1 MKQTKKC
8 RAGLLA
14 AAVFWLAVWQAAAMA
29 IGQEVFLVSPIQAA
43 GTLMELLPQADF
55 WQRVGFS
62 AGHILLGF
70 ALGVLTL
77 LALVC
82 LIRCILGPRI
92 SDRVLA
98 INLIGTLTVIM
109 VAVTVLLLGEG
120 YLADIA
126 LVYAMLS
133 FLAVILLS
141 KVYTGIYQ
149 ERKHEEALHKEK
161 EADA

>member
-1 MKQTKKC
+1 MSID
-8 RAGLLA
+8 LA
-14 AAVFWLAVWQAAAMA
+14 YKM
-29 IGQEVFLVSPIQAA
+29 
-43 GTLMELLPQADF
+43 
-55 WQRVGFS
+55 
-62 AGHILLGF
+62 LLGF

-77 LALVC
+77 LALAC

-98 INLIGTLTVIM
+98 INQIGTITVIM
-109 VAVTVLLLGEG
+109 VALTVLLLGEG

-149 ERKHEEALHKEK
+149 ERKQEEALHKEK

>member
-1 MKQTKKC
+1 MSID
-8 RAGLLA
+8 LA
-14 AAVFWLAVWQAAAMA
+14 YKM
-29 IGQEVFLVSPIQAA
+29 
-43 GTLMELLPQADF
+43 
-55 WQRVGFS
+55 
-62 AGHILLGF
+62 LLGF

-77 LALVC
+77 LALAC
-82 LIRCILGPRI
+82 LVRCILGPRI

-98 INLIGTLTVIM
+98 INQIGTLTVIM
-109 VAVTVLLLGEG
+109 VALTVLLLGEG

-149 ERKHEEALHKEK
+149 ERKHEEELHKEK

>member
-1 MKQTKKC
+1 MSIE
-8 RAGLLA
+8 LA
-14 AAVFWLAVWQAAAMA
+14 YKL
-29 IGQEVFLVSPIQAA
+29 
-43 GTLMELLPQADF
+43 
-55 WQRVGFS
+55 
-62 AGHILLGF
+62 LLGF
-70 ALGVLTL
+70 TLGVLTL
-77 LALVC
+77 LALAC

-98 INLIGTLTVIM
+98 INQIGTITVIM
-109 VAVTVLLLGEG
+109 VALTVLLLGEG

-149 ERKHEEALHKEK
+149 ERKHEEALHAAEK

>member
-1 MKQTKKC
+1 MSID
-8 RAGLLA
+8 LA
-14 AAVFWLAVWQAAAMA
+14 YKM
-29 IGQEVFLVSPIQAA
+29 
-43 GTLMELLPQADF
+43 
-55 WQRVGFS
+55 
-62 AGHILLGF
+62 LLGF

-77 LALVC
+77 LALAC

-98 INLIGTLTVIM
+98 INQIGTLTVIM
-109 VAVTVLLLGEG
+109 VALTVLLLGEG

-149 ERKHEEALHKEK
+149 ERKHEEALHKNAARE

>member
-1 MKQTKKC
+1 MSIE
-8 RAGLLA
+8 LA
-14 AAVFWLAVWQAAAMA
+14 YN
-29 IGQEVFLVSPIQAA
+29 
-43 GTLMELLPQADF
+43 
-55 WQRVGFS
+55 
-62 AGHILLGF
+62 ILLGF
-70 ALGVLTL
+70 TLTVLTL
-77 LALVC
+77 LALAC

-98 INLIGTLTVIM
+98 INQIGTITVIM
-109 VAVTVLLLGEG
+109 VALTVLLLGEG

-126 LVYAMLS
+126 LIYAMLS

-149 ERKHEEALHKEK
+149 ERKHEEELHKAAAGE

>member
-1 MKQTKKC
+1 MSIE
-8 RAGLLA
+8 
-14 AAVFWLAVWQAAAMA
+14 MA
-29 IGQEVFLVSPIQAA
+29 YK
-43 GTLMELLPQADF
+43 M
-55 WQRVGFS
+55 
-62 AGHILLGF
+62 LLGF

-77 LALVC
+77 LALAC
-82 LIRCILGPRI
+82 LVRCILGPRI

-98 INLIGTLTVIM
+98 INVTGTITVIM
-109 VAVTVLLLGEG
+109 VALTVLLLGEG

-126 LVYAMLS
+126 LIYAMLS

>member
-1 MKQTKKC
+1 MSIEIAYQV
-8 RAGLLA
+8 LLY
-14 AAVFWLAVWQAAAMA
+14 
-29 IGQEVFLVSPIQAA
+29 
-43 GTLMELLPQADF
+43 GT
-55 WQRVGFS
+55 
-62 AGHILLGF
+62 
-70 ALGVLTL
+70 LGVLTL
-77 LALVC
+77 LALAC
-82 LIRCILGPRI
+82 LVRCIMGPRI

-98 INLIGTLTVIM
+98 INQTGTITVIM
-109 VAVTVLLLGEG
+109 VALTVLLLGEG

>member
-1 MKQTKKC
+1 MSID
-8 RAGLLA
+8 LA
-14 AAVFWLAVWQAAAMA
+14 YKL
-29 IGQEVFLVSPIQAA
+29 
-43 GTLMELLPQADF
+43 
-55 WQRVGFS
+55 
-62 AGHILLGF
+62 LLGF

-77 LALVC
+77 LALAC
-82 LIRCILGPRI
+82 LVRCIRGPRI

-98 INLIGTLTVIM
+98 INQIGTLTVIM
-109 VAVTVLLLGEG
+109 VALTVLLLGEG

-149 ERKHEEALHKEK
+149 ERKHEEELMAEKAVKEEG
-161 EADA
+161 EA